1 MQRVLR
7 IGAIAVVL
15 AVTTFVAF
23 ELDRFFIPKELALH
37 ATAVVAG
44 LLAVRRV
51 RFTRVDW
58 LLAAYLLVSAVS
70 AAAAQN
76 PWLAMRAVAI
86 SASGILLFWAAR
98 TAGVSAAG
106 AIAFAVVLV
115 SITSLLQ
122 AYGVDT
128 TLFSENRAPGGTL
141 GNRNFVAHAAAFGFP
156 VLLLVALRAQT
167 TKRYILGSI
176 GIAIVT
182 ASLVLTRSRAA
193 WLAFAVVMVV
203 FLGGMMVRAGAR
215 EWRRFA
221 GIVLLVA
228 AGVGAAI
235 VIPNTLRWRSDNP
248 YVETLQ
254 HVTNYQEGSGRGRLI
269 QYEQSLLMALH
280 HPLLGVGP
288 GNWAVDYPEHAR
300 RNDPSMSDTIGGTTT
315 NPWPS
320 SDWVAILS
328 ERGPIAFTL
337 LVLAFL
343 GIALDA
349 LRRFRGDEGLV
360 ATALLATLAGA
371 VVAGAFD
378 AVLLLALPT
387 FLVWTALGALWQS
400 EESGA
405 PASSWP
411 FRRLP
416 GGPDGRQDA
425 GETAGRMPALLP
437 ATRMTVVLIV
447 ILSLAGLA
455 RSVAQIA
462 AMQIYTTRGDRA
474 SLEHAAQL
482 DPGNYRLQLRL
493 ARLGNRKQRCEHAVA
508 AHDLYPH
515 ADAARALSR
524 GCE

>member
-1 MQRVLR
+1 MQRVLQL
-7 IGAIAVVL
+7 GAIAVVL

-23 ELDRFFIPKELALH
+23 ELDRFFIPKELVLH

-115 SITSLLQ
+115 SVTSLLQ

-128 TLFSENRAPGGTL
+128 ILFSENRAPGGTL

-167 TKRYILGSI
+167 TKRYLLGAI

-203 FLGGMMVRAGAR
+203 FLAGMLVRAGAR

-269 QYEQSLLMALH
+269 QYEQSFRMALH

-300 RNDPSMSDTIGGTTT
+300 RNDPSMSDTVGGTTT

-328 ERGPIAFTL
+328 ERGPIAAGL
-337 LVLAFL
+337 LALAFASL
-343 GIALDA
+343 ALDA
-349 LRRFRGDEGLV
+349 LRRLRGEEGLI

-387 FLVWTALGALWQS
+387 FLVWTALGALWTH
-400 EESGA
+400 A
-405 PASSWP
+405 PAPLSVEPPPSAAFP
-411 FRRLP
+411 EP
-416 GGPDGRQDA
+416 AADA
-425 GETAGRMPALLP
+425 AAPHLII
-437 ATRMTVVLIV
+437 RMTVVLIV

-455 RSVAQIA
+455 RSAAQIA
-462 AMQIYTTRGDRA
+462 AMQIYTTRVDRA

-515 ADAARALSR
+515 ADAARALAR

>member
-7 IGAIAVVL
+7 LGAIAVVL
-15 AVTTFVAF
+15 AVTTFFAF
-23 ELDRFFIPKELALH
+23 ELDRFFIPKELVLH

-44 LLAVRRV
+44 LLAIRRV

-106 AIAFAVVLV
+106 AIAFAIVLV
-115 SITSLLQ
+115 AITSLLQ

-156 VLLLVALRAQT
+156 VLLMVALRAET
-167 TKRYILGSI
+167 TKRYVLGAI

-203 FLGGMMVRAGAR
+203 FLGGMIVRAGAR

-269 QYEQSLLMALH
+269 QYEQSLRMALH

-343 GIALDA
+343 GIALDT
-349 LRRFRGDEGLV
+349 LRRLRGEEGLV

-371 VVAGAFD
+371 AVAGAFD
-378 AVLLLALPT
+378 AVLLLALPA
-387 FLVWTALGALWQS
+387 FLVWTALGALWTPRHPEQS
-400 EESGA
+400 EGSPVTESLA
-405 PASSWP
+405 PPRSFA
-411 FRRLP
+411 
-416 GGPDGRQDA
+416 
-425 GETAGRMPALLP
+425 AL
-437 ATRMTVVLIV
+437 RMTIALIV
-447 ILSLAGLA
+447 ILSFAGLA
-455 RSVAQIA
+455 RSAAQIA
-462 AMQIYTTRGDRA
+462 AMQIYTTSGDRE
-474 SLEHAAQL
+474 SLAHAAQL

-515 ADAARALSR
+515 ADAARALAR